1 MHDFTSGNLRLQARK
16 FELNMNGSPDT
27 HSNGRERARED
38 GKGDDRG
45 GLLKPGEYNAKMLA
59 ARPRRHNIAVNGQH
73 AKAILPESRSVKKQI
88 AVIRYE

>member
-1 MHDFTSGNLRLQARK
+1 MVYQTRTAMATK
-16 FELNMNGSPDT
+16 
-27 HSNGRERARED
+27 GREKTE
-38 GKGDDRG
+38 KGTTG
-45 GLLKPGEYNAKMLA
+45 VGFSNPAEHNAKMLA